1 MTSRDSCQERDTR
14 DNQQEFS
21 LRLSPPPVLHT
32 TDRVSL
38 GPSRVQYFTA
48 GFTFH
53 NALHIAVIIPGHVT
67 LTHIWLIALEVWKL
81 LLRS

>member
-1 MTSRDSCQERDTR
+1 MTINKSFHSASHLPQ
-14 DNQQEFS
+14 FSS
-21 LRLSPPPVLHT
+21 LRT
-32 TDRVSL
+32 TDRVSLGLHAL

-53 NALHIAVIIPGHVT
+53 NALHIAVIISGHVT

>member
-1 MTSRDSCQERDTR
+1 MTINKSFHSASHLPQ
-14 DNQQEFS
+14 FSS
-21 LRLSPPPVLHT
+21 LRT

-53 NALHIAVIIPGHVT
+53 NALHIAVIISGHVT

>member
-1 MTSRDSCQERDTR
+1 MTINKSFHSASHLLQ
-14 DNQQEFS
+14 FSS
-21 LRLSPPPVLHT
+21 LRT